1 MVNTTFGKADFTFWP
16 VIALVALATTVH
28 VACADDSGGDLPALT
43 PVEEWT
49 AEPEYEFGDQLEG
62 EALFGFITGV
72 RANADGSRIHVLDSG
87 GEDVTIWTPDGS
99 LIQRVGR
106 SGEGP
111 GEFSN
116 PYTLTLLD
124 DGFHVVDNRRV
135 TTFTHDGAVTGTNA
149 LPRGLELGHSP
160 LQYRDVFPDGSHMAV
175 PTFPWA
181 TVDGSPWGE
190 LVEESPLLRI
200 SRQADSWE
208 VDTMAMRNI
217 GNTWLRFPV
226 GGSRDP
232 AVARHPW
239 LADDLFAADPLNGTV
254 VVGRTRTMPP
264 GVLELIEISTAGD
277 TLWTRRIQL
286 PPIVVEQ
293 QDIDDG
299 LDRLAARVAGQ
310 SGDTVPSGRLRRSIR
325 DAMTIP
331 EHWPAARGMLLM
343 SNGEIWFRPAGQENP
358 EIWYAVRKGV
368 VRGTI
373 RRIVVPESLR
383 PRDVNDT
390 HVWGTRQDEMDVQ
403 YVVGLRLV
411 PTEDRSP

>member
-1 MVNTTFGKADFTFWP
+1 M
-16 VIALVALATTVH
+16 
-28 VACADDSGGDLPALT
+28 LT
-43 PVEEWT
+43 PVEDWT
-49 AEPEYEFGDQLEG
+49 AEPEYGFGDRLEG
-62 EALFGFITGV
+62 DALFGFITSV

-87 GEDVTIWTPDGS
+87 AEDVTIWTPDGA

-111 GEFSN
+111 GEFAN
-116 PYTLTLLD
+116 PYTLTLRD
-124 DGFHVVDNRRV
+124 DGFHVIDNRRV
-135 TTFTHDGAVTGTNA
+135 TTFTSGGAVTGTAA

-160 LQYRDVFPDGSHMAV
+160 LQYRDIFPDGSHMAV

-200 SRQADSWE
+200 SREADSWE
-208 VDTMAMRNI
+208 VDTLAMRNV

-226 GGSRDP
+226 GGNRDP

-239 LADDLFAADPLNGTV
+239 LADDLFAVDPLNGTV
-254 VVGRTRTMPP
+254 VVGRIQTMPP

-286 PPIVVEQ
+286 PPIAIEQ

-299 LDRLAARVAGQ
+299 LDRLASRVAGQ

-331 EHWPAARGMLLM
+331 AHWPATRGIILM
-343 SNGEIWFRPAGQENP
+343 SNGEIWFRPAGHENP

-390 HVWGTRQDEMDVQ
+390 HLWGTRQDEMDVQ
-403 YVVGLRLV
+403 YVVGMRLV
-411 PTEDRSP
+411 PREERSP